1 MPLQPTSLR
10 LRLCPQLFIGSSA
23 TLYQH
28 SREKSAITVAIRRH
42 HRQSSRKTKSPTSSA
57 GLSSI
62 LLGSLLDS
70 SYVAGLRSLLSFYDL
85 EFDLIAFLQTF
96 VALRADRAVV
106 HKYV

>member
-1 MPLQPTSLR
+1 MPLQPTLLR
-10 LRLCPQLFIGSSA
+10 LRLRPQLFIGSRPHFTSIA
-23 TLYQH
+23 ERSL
-28 SREKSAITVAIRRH
+28 
-42 HRQSSRKTKSPTSSA
+42 QSLSQSGDIIGNPSRKTKSPTSSA